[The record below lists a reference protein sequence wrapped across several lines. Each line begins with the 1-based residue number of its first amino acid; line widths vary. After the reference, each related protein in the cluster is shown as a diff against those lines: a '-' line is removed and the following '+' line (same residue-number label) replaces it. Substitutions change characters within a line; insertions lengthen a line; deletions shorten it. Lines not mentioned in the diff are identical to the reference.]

1 MRPAMIF
8 GIVAGDAP
16 VIVFRSGEKQPW
28 SSDRKY
34 NNLSQQDSDCDWI
47 MLELIHLFM
56 IYLFIYLNFTN
67 IYYYDDD
74 DDDDYYYY

>member
-1 MRPAMIF
+1 MRSAMIF
-8 GIVAGDAP
+8 GIVAGDAA
-16 VIVFRSGEKQPW
+16 VIVFSSGEKQPW

-56 IYLFIYLNFTN
+56 I
-67 IYYYDDD
+67 
-74 DDDDYYYY
+74 

>member
-1 MRPAMIF
+1 MRSAMIF

-16 VIVFRSGEKQPW
+16 VIVFSSGEKQPW

-56 IYLFIYLNFTN
+56 I
-67 IYYYDDD
+67 
-74 DDDDYYYY
+74 